1 MNILL
6 VKPNEE
12 PVLMEI
18 DGDLA
23 SMQKAVGGLIEVIT
37 PYDDPIILV
46 CNEEGK
52 INNMEPNRPIMDVSG
67 DISDVIFGDFF
78 LAGDGGDDI
87 KSIPQEYV
95 DRYMEL
101 FSLKNKDKEMGDM
114 QALDNKGLMEAKMIF
129 IVSEDSPFR

>member
-52 INNMEPNRPIMDVSG
+52 INNMEPNRPIRDFSG
-67 DISDVIFGDFF
+67 DITDVIFGDFF
-78 LAGDGGDDI
+78 LAGDGGEDI
-87 KSIPQEYV
+87 
-95 DRYMEL
+95 
-101 FSLKNKDKEMGDM
+101 
-114 QALDNKGLMEAKMIF
+114 
-129 IVSEDSPFR
+129 